1 MIRVSNKRALLSA
14 IKRSKNE
21 VALLIGSPL
30 STGFKSNEKGVPNVK
45 GVLDIIEEYVASD
58 SELHSEYKQEIGEKY
73 PNDNERYQ
81 KSFEFLA
88 DYTDPD
94 TLNIIIRKAVLCA
107 TKADNSNIDL
117 QDIESLNE
125 IQNDTEQWKI
135 PSATTALAKIIVEN
149 TNFTGPVLTSNF
161 DPLLSIALSKL
172 DHEPNRIVLH
182 GDGSLEHYQS
192 TNINIVHFHGFWT
205 NTDTLHTQSQLK
217 ASRPKLKASLSR
229 ILRNK
234 TLVVLGYGGWDD
246 IFTHALR
253 DVMDDD
259 SANFD
264 IIWAFYEKEPETIE
278 KRYEQLIKS
287 VQPAIGRNR
296 FRMYGGIDCH
306 EFLNELQ
313 NHLIKPA
320 DEVDKK
326 HTKNTLKVIDAPD
339 LDLSPKFIDSDTI
352 IPEWSIYADLAHN
365 YIREVERSEII
376 DILNN
381 EPYVNL
387 VCDWG
392 ISKDEFISTLTT
404 EKNSP
409 YHAASLY
416 KLNIESVDSKE
427 KLLDSV
433 EQEFGCG
440 LQTFISHMSANKT
453 LLCLDGFDS
462 SLPNKEKNEIFRLVM
477 WLAEMLTEY
486 NPLCKVIICSRT
498 IINKGLH
505 SVQLNKL
512 EEFDVRSYITHHS
525 QLQGE
530 PDEKMFES
538 LNELSKGI
546 PAFIDKYIAE
556 LEIFSIDDLYD
567 SHFSPEAYRHDSDSV
582 FPNEL
587 KQRIKALNSNQGDH
601 SSRSYELLNVL
612 SILDNGDS
620 FTNLKRS
627 NSQFNYRMSHL
638 KELYSLE
645 LVESTSLKNN
655 FLGKSDSY
663 TEEKLHHLSPM
674 IREYV
679 YSRLTTKKIY
689 EIVKQLAVIH
699 LGKDWRSGTLNLCA
713 LTQDLLAEN
722 SKATGSTYIILIHLL
737 RCSIELNN
745 SRGIE
750 SALRICES
758 YCSLLSNK
766 SKHREQVKFI
776 DQIRTII
783 KESTKASLNLK
794 FDEYE
799 GESLRMTDQ
808 DDKAEKV
815 LVSVYNKLKE
825 QKEPEKSILKSV
837 LVSLALIYESE
848 NDYPNSHR
856 MAKEILEID
865 SKHYHARLI
874 VAETSEHT
882 SIVELKDLE
891 NHFRNKNQIVIA
903 NNAALALFDLEVTNK
918 AKLHWIERILSGK
931 TNSYNKYRA
940 IVQKG
945 ILLINEGNE
954 FSLSQIELRLLHAS
968 YIYSFSQKMSWLFN
982 QSHQVLWHYYISR
995 QNYSIIFQMFQQSS
1009 LFWRIYGNNENE
1021 SKYSAKLFSLLK
1033 NLLPESID
1041 LSKHKYVTF
1050 RVKQIDSRVINPK
1063 LTEDVS
1069 IT

>member
-1 MIRVSNKRALLSA
+1 L
-14 IKRSKNE
+14 E
-21 VALLIGSPL
+21 
-30 STGFKSNEKGVPNVK
+30 
-45 GVLDIIEEYVASD
+45 
-58 SELHSEYKQEIGEKY
+58 
-73 PNDNERYQ
+73 
-81 KSFEFLA
+81 
-88 DYTDPD
+88 
-94 TLNIIIRKAVLCA
+94 
-107 TKADNSNIDL
+107 
-117 QDIESLNE
+117 E
-125 IQNDTEQWKI
+125 IQNDLAQWEI
-135 PSATTALAKIIVEN
+135 PSATTALAKIIVET
-149 TNFTGPVLTSNF
+149 TNVTGPVLTSNF

-172 DHEPNRIVLH
+172 DYEPNRIVLH

-192 TNINIVHFHGFWT
+192 TNINIVHFHGFWS

-253 DVMDDD
+253 DIMDDD

-264 IIWAFYEKEPETIE
+264 IIWAFYENEPEVIE
-278 KRYEQLIKS
+278 KRYEQLINS

-313 NHLIKPA
+313 NHLIKPSDEA
-320 DEVDKK
+320 DIK
-326 HTKNTLKVIDAPD
+326 TPQNTVKVIDDYPD
-339 LDLSPKFIDSDTI
+339 LDLSPKFIDSDTV

-365 YIREVERSEII
+365 HIREVERSEII

-392 ISKDEFISTLTT
+392 ISKDEFISTLIT
-404 EKNSP
+404 ENNSP
-409 YHAASLY
+409 YYAASLY
-416 KLNIESVDSKE
+416 KLNLESVGTKE
-427 KLLDSV
+427 ELLDSV

-440 LQTFISHMSANKT
+440 LQTFISHMSTNKT

-462 SLPNKEKNEIFRLVM
+462 NLPNKEKNEEYHLVM

-486 NPLCKVIICSRT
+486 NPLCKVIVTSRT
-498 IINKGLH
+498 LINKGLH

-530 PDEKMFES
+530 PDEKMYES

-546 PAFIDKYIAE
+546 PSFIDKYIAE
-556 LEIFSIDDLYD
+556 LEIFSLDDLYD
-567 SHFSPEAYRHDSDSV
+567 SHYSPEAYRHDSDSV

-587 KQRIKALNSNQGDH
+587 KKRIDSLNSNQGDH

-612 SILDNGDS
+612 SILDYGDS

-627 NSQFNYRMSHL
+627 NSQFNYKMSHL
-638 KELYSLE
+638 RELYSLE

-655 FLGKSDSY
+655 FLGRSDSY

-699 LGKDWRSGTLNLCA
+699 LGRDWRSGTLNLCA

-722 SKATGSTYIILIHLL
+722 STATGSTYIILIHLL

-758 YCSLLSNK
+758 YCSFLSNK
-766 SKHREQVKFI
+766 NKHREQVKFI
-776 DQIRTII
+776 DQIRSIA
-783 KESTKASLNLK
+783 KESTKASMNLK

-799 GESLRMTDQ
+799 GKSLRMISKH
-808 DDKAEKV
+808 DKAQTI
-815 LVSVYNKLKE
+815 LVSVYDKLKGQE
-825 QKEPEKSILKSV
+825 NPEKSILKSV
-837 LVSLALIYESE
+837 LLNLALIYETE
-848 NDYPNSHR
+848 NDYPNAHR
-856 MAKEILEID
+856 MAEELLEID

-882 SIVELKDLE
+882 SIAEMKDLE
-891 NHFRNKNQIVIA
+891 NHFRNKNQIVTA
-903 NNAALALFDLEVTNK
+903 NNTALALFDMEATRK
-918 AKLHWIERILSGK
+918 AKLHWVERILAGK
-931 TNSYNKYRA
+931 TDSYNKYRA
-940 IVQKG
+940 IVRKG

-954 FSLSQIELRLLHAS
+954 FTLSQAELRLLHAS
-968 YIYSFSQKMSWLFN
+968 YIYTFSQKMSSLFN
-982 QSHQVLWHYYISR
+982 QSHQVLWHHYITR

-1021 SKYSAKLFSLLK
+1021 AKYSAKLLNLLK
-1033 NLLPESID
+1033 HLLPDSID

-1050 RVKQIDSRVINPK
+1050 RVKQIDSRVISPK
-1063 LTEDVS
+1063 LTED
-1069 IT
+1069 IK